1 MTVLWLGKSK
11 GRTLMN
17 KHDNQAYTEALNTH
31 DPHNQY
37 SWADDRLPWWVTP
50 LKIIGFVAGGVGMF
64 AVFALFA
71 IVMLQLG

>member
-11 GRTLMN
+11 GGMIMN

-37 SWADDRLPWWVTP
+37 CWADNQLPWWVTP
-50 LKIIGFVAGGVGMF
+50 LKIIGFIAGGVGMF
-64 AVFALFA
+64 AVFALFT
-71 IVMLQLG
+71 IVMFQLG

>member
-1 MTVLWLGKSK
+1 
-11 GRTLMN
+11 MN
-17 KHDNQAYTEALNTH
+17 KHDNQAYTEALNSH

-37 SWADDRLPWWVTP
+37 SWADDSLPWWVTP

>member
-1 MTVLWLGKSK
+1 MSE
-11 GRTLMN
+11 
-17 KHDNQAYTEALNTH
+17 HDNEAFTEALNTH

>member
-1 MTVLWLGKSK
+1 
-11 GRTLMN
+11 MN

-37 SWADDRLPWWVTP
+37 AWSDERTPLWVTV
-50 LKIIGFVAGGVGMF
+50 LKVAALIAGGVGMF

-71 IVMLQLG
+71 IAMLQLG